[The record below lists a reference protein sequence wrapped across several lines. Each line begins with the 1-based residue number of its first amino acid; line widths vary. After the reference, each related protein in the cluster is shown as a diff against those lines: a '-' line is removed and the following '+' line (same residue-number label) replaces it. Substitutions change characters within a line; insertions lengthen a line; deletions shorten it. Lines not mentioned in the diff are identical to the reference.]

1 MRAFFARECG
11 PPAELRAALT
21 GQLAALKSK
30 TAWTTDAETLNVLSE
45 VAAQLVEA
53 RLDGGDEEEVKQVR
67 VEVDALLHGATET
80 LGATQG
86 AEGLRMLQ
94 TRLARHFDD

>member
-1 MRAFFARECG
+1 MGGLEGVAQVEEVG
-11 PPAELRAALT
+11 DD
-21 GQLAALKSK
+21 QV
-30 TAWTTDAETLNVLSE
+30 DME
-45 VAAQLVEA
+45 VAPS
-53 RLDGGDEEEVKQVR
+53 EEEVKQVR